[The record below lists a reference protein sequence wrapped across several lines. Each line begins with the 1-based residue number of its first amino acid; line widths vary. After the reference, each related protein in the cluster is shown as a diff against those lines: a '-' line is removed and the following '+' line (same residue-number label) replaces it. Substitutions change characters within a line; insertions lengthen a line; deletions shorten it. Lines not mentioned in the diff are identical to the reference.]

1 MLSLDRRGESRIP
14 NPISLVAY
22 WDTVK
27 GMNMS
32 DIKNPTPFYTL
43 KDAAKELNRIL
54 DVDYYDTK
62 KLLNMALAYELQL
75 YIFVKGWKGQVS
87 YAEEM
92 TEEWNEYADVDKHG
106 GYTKLHFDMDATLEA
121 IINARLN
128 LFFNEGCLLEVQQE
142 LMKILIINKKF
153 IGDSSFAYF
162 GNILD
167 IQDSFIGNP
176 KNYFLEVFKQRPSSY
191 LLRELEEC
199 MPDVIASVVDI
210 KIAWTELLHEGPS
223 LYHGAIIPS
232 PVVDNTIEKDGQPAI
247 YQAIN
252 RTDLLIT
259 HYQLS
264 KIIDGS
270 LTLRGRQVETIET
283 LIGKQDLKPRG
294 KSKARENAK
303 FAAKTLAHYLW
314 SKDTDNKIK
323 IKEMAINVYA
333 ELSQTEHHVEL
344 PDQAVSL
351 KEWIKEVAPAYAKE
365 AGRPKR
371 NI

>member
-1 MLSLDRRGESRIP
+1 
-14 NPISLVAY
+14 
-22 WDTVK
+22 
-27 GMNMS
+27 MS

-43 KDAAKELNRIL
+43 KDAAKELNRVL
-54 DVDYYDTK
+54 EVDYYDTK
-62 KLLNMALAYELQL
+62 KLLNMALVYNLKL
-75 YIFVKGWKGQVS
+75 YIFVKGWEGQVS

-92 TEEWNEYADVDKHG
+92 TDEWNEYADVDKHG

-128 LFFNEGCLLEVQQE
+128 LFLSKGCLLEVQQE
-142 LMKILIINKKF
+142 LIKILIINKKF
-153 IGDSSFAYF
+153 IGDTSFGYF
-162 GNILD
+162 ENILD
-167 IQDSFIGNP
+167 IQDSFIENP
-176 KNYFLEVFKQRPSSY
+176 KNYFLEVFKERPSSALVNELRGCT
-191 LLRELEEC
+191 LLS
-199 MPDVIASVVDI
+199 DAIASVVDI
-210 KIAWTELLHEGPS
+210 KIAWIQLLQEGNLLHHS
-223 LYHGAIIPS
+223 AITPPPII
-232 PVVDNTIEKDGQPAI
+232 DNTRVKEGQPAI

-264 KIIDGS
+264 KIIEDS
-270 LTLRGRQVETIET
+270 LTLRDRKIETIET
-283 LIGKQDLKPRG
+283 LIEKQDLKPRG
-294 KSKARENAK
+294 ISKARENAK

-323 IKEMAINVYA
+323 IKEMAITVYA